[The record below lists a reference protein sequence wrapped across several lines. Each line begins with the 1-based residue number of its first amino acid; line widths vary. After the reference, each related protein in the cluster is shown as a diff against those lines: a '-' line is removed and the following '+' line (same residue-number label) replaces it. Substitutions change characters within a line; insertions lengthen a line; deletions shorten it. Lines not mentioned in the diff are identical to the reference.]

1 MEMKSLQ
8 PVIPS
13 ASEES
18 DSSLLAKA
26 DSSLALGMTGRDD
39 FRGSPG
45 TRNLLLRERT
55 KKADLALLWRSFHR
69 VLVLLIFVSALYG
82 PKSATASSCVNQPAF
97 QQLVLRGGDSRLAYA
112 ERKIAYERA
121 AELCPSQVD
130 TYHSL
135 SVLLLQHRD
144 FEEGLRWTRRG
155 LRVAPDSPQLKTDEA
170 VSLLSE
176 GHPEESLVI
185 LNRLPT
191 SAQGQFYLGMAY
203 RALGDHKPAQQAF
216 SRALSLG
223 YQDPYV
229 LYVLIEQD
237 RALHDKKQGLSDF
250 QTLQERFPNSPWL
263 HMVLGDAY
271 LSRYDDSN
279 AKLEYQQVLELNPDL
294 PIVHFQLGFSDFNL
308 ADYSHAA
315 EEFRR
320 EIDLN
325 PGFGQAFLYLGT
337 TLRRL
342 GKHKE
347 ALPLLKRAVELDPN
361 SVLSYSA
368 LAAAEREA
376 NQIDAAMETLRAG
389 KKQFPQD
396 SSFPAQLAALL
407 KQIGRPDKA
416 KEEAELAESLS
427 RKSNR
432 PSHGLGG
439 EPLATNDLSE
449 ENSALAAAVRE
460 DSESARPATNGAVDE
475 AKTSENE
482 PSAAGV
488 GPSPKSPL
496 DDLSLCLKRHNAA
509 CATATLAAIN
519 DPKLQQSA
527 DYIELKART
536 RALQREE
543 EEALAASQSAIEA
556 NPTQPQYFITEGH
569 IYRRF
574 GDHLAAIECF
584 LKAAKLEPQSPEPL
598 YFIATSFFLLA
609 ERLNSAEYYN
619 RAEQNLKAA
628 LDLSP
633 NDDRAEFMLGAIE
646 AMQSRFAEASTHLQQ
661 AIRMKPANPY
671 YHLHYG
677 ILLKR
682 LGHNTAA
689 MNEMSIAEKLN
700 ASYALTHYELGTLY
714 EKLGNY
720 PQARKQLE
728 SAVDLNPQ
736 FSAAYYHL
744 RGVYHHLGLP
754 DQSQR
759 AYDHFRLAQ
768 ARGKEEAPDPAA
780 TAISAAEIENVQ
792 HQP

>member
-1 MEMKSLQ
+1 M
-8 PVIPS
+8 
-13 ASEES
+13 
-18 DSSLLAKA
+18 
-26 DSSLALGMTGRDD
+26 
-39 FRGSPG
+39 
-45 TRNLLLRERT
+45 
-55 KKADLALLWRSFHR
+55 
-69 VLVLLIFVSALYG
+69 VLLILASTLQESRSAD
-82 PKSATASSCVNQPAF
+82 TSSCSSQPAF
-97 QQLVLRGGDSRLAYA
+97 QELIRKGGDGRLAYA
-112 ERKIAYERA
+112 ERKFAYERA

-155 LRVAPDSPQLKTDEA
+155 LKVAPDNPQLKTDEA

-176 GHPEESLVI
+176 GHPEESLAI

-216 SRALSLG
+216 SRASSLG

-294 PIVHFQLGFSDFNL
+294 PVVHFQLGFIDFKR

-342 GKHKE
+342 GKNKE
-347 ALPLLKRAVELDPN
+347 ALPLLKRAVALDPN
-361 SVLSYSA
+361 SVLDYGA

-389 KKQFPQD
+389 KKHFPQD
-396 SSFPAQLAALL
+396 ASFPAQLAALL
-407 KQIGRPDKA
+407 RQIGRPDQA
-416 KEEAELAESLS
+416 KEEAALAEALS
-427 RKSNR
+427 RKGNR
-432 PSHGLGG
+432 PHHGLGG
-439 EPLATNDLSE
+439 EPLVTNDLSE
-449 ENSALAAAVRE
+449 ENNALAAAVRE
-460 DSESARPATNGAVDE
+460 DSERGRPATNVALDQAKSSEHEASASGA
-475 AKTSENE
+475 
-482 PSAAGV
+482 
-488 GPSPKSPL
+488 GPSPTSPL
-496 DDLSLCLKRHNAA
+496 HDLSLCLKRHNAA
-509 CATATLAAIN
+509 CATAALAAIT

-527 DYIELKART
+527 DYIELKAQTRT
-536 RALQREE
+536 LQQEE
-543 EEALAASQSAIEA
+543 EQALAANQSAIEA
-556 NPTQPQYFITEGH
+556 NPTQPQYFITQGH
-569 IYRRF
+569 IYQKF

-598 YFIATSFFLLA
+598 YFIASSFFLLA
-609 ERLNSAEYYN
+609 ERLNSPEYYD

-633 NDDRAEFMLGAIE
+633 NYDRAEFMLGAIE
-646 AMQSRFAEASTHLQQ
+646 AMQSRLTEASTHLQQ
-661 AIRMKPANPY
+661 AIGMKPANSY

-682 LGHNTAA
+682 LGDDAGAMKEMNTA
-689 MNEMSIAEKLN
+689 ERLN
-700 ASYALTHYELGTLY
+700 PSYALTHYELGSLY
-714 EKLGNY
+714 EKLGDY
-720 PQARKQLE
+720 PQARNQLE
-728 SAVDLNPQ
+728 AAVNLNPQ
-736 FSAAYYHL
+736 LSAAYYHL
-744 RGVYHHLGLP
+744 RGVYQRLGLP
-754 DQSQR
+754 DQSKQ
-759 AYDHFRLAQ
+759 AYDQFRLTQ
-768 ARGKEEAPDPAA
+768 PQGEEDTPDPAA
-780 TAISAAEIENVQ
+780 MAISPAEIEAVQ
-792 HQP
+792 RREGP

>member
-1 MEMKSLQ
+1 MVLLILASTLQ
-8 PVIPS
+8 GS
-13 ASEES
+13 RS
-18 DSSLLAKA
+18 A
-26 DSSLALGMTGRDD
+26 DSSPCSG
-39 FRGSPG
+39 
-45 TRNLLLRERT
+45 
-55 KKADLALLWRSFHR
+55 
-69 VLVLLIFVSALYG
+69 
-82 PKSATASSCVNQPAF
+82 QPAF
-97 QQLVLRGGDSRLAYA
+97 LELIRKGGHGRLAYA

-144 FEEGLRWTRRG
+144 FEEGLRWIRRG
-155 LRVAPDSPQLKTDEA
+155 LRVAPDNPQLKTDEA

-176 GHPEESLVI
+176 GHPQESLVI

-216 SRALSLG
+216 SRALTLG

-237 RALHDKKQGLSDF
+237 RALHDKNQGLSDF

-271 LSRYDDSN
+271 LSRYNDSN
-279 AKLEYQQVLELNPDL
+279 AKLEYQQVLELNPEL
-294 PIVHFQLGFSDFNL
+294 PIVHFQLGFIDFNR

-325 PGFGQAFLYLGT
+325 PGFGQTFLYLGT

-342 GKHKE
+342 GKNKE
-347 ALPLLKRAVELDPN
+347 ALPLLKRAVTLDPK
-361 SVLSYSA
+361 SVLAYSA

-389 KKQFPQD
+389 KKHFPQD

-407 KQIGRPDKA
+407 KQIGRPDQA
-416 KEEAELAESLS
+416 KEEAALAEALS
-427 RKSNR
+427 RKGNR
-432 PSHGLGG
+432 PRHGLGG

-460 DSESARPATNGAVDE
+460 DSESARPATNAAVDE

-482 PSAAGV
+482 PSASGA

-509 CATATLAAIN
+509 CATTALAAIN

-527 DYIELKART
+527 DYTELKART

-543 EEALAASQSAIEA
+543 EEAVAANQSAIKA
-556 NPTQPQYFITEGH
+556 NPTQPQYLITQGH
-569 IYRRF
+569 IYERF

-584 LKAAKLEPQSPEPL
+584 LQAAKLEPESPEPL
-598 YFIATSFFLLA
+598 YFIGTSFFLLA
-609 ERLNSAEYYN
+609 ERLNSPEYYD

-633 NDDRAEFMLGAIE
+633 NYDQAEFMLGAIE
-646 AMQSRFAEASTHLQQ
+646 AMQSRFTEAKRLLQH

-682 LGHNTAA
+682 LGDNTAA
-689 MNEMSIAEKLN
+689 MDEMNTAERLN

-728 SAVDLNPQ
+728 IAADLNPQ
-736 FSAAYYHL
+736 LSAAYYHL
-744 RGVYHHLGLP
+744 RAVYQHLGLP
-754 DQSQR
+754 DRSKR
-759 AYDHFRLAQ
+759 AYDQFRLAQ
-768 ARGKEEAPDPAA
+768 ARGGEEVPDPTA
-780 TAISAAEIENVQ
+780 TAISAAEIETLQ